1 MATFTIHLMGQATP
15 ITIDLPIGSVD
26 QLAEEASTT
35 RFLVGHLSEPDE
47 EGVCR
52 RVMIATSRI
61 QCAIEA

>member
-1 MATFTIHLMGQATP
+1 MATFTIHLIGQATP

-26 QLAEEASTT
+26 QLAEEASMA
-35 RFLVGHLSEPDE
+35 RFLVGHLAEPDG

-61 QCAIEA
+61 QCAVEA